1 MPGGGRHPS
10 AATICGIVA
19 AAKMIFRKRRR
30 SLTKKVHWA
39 TTEQLKALQNSIRH
53 DLMDRL
59 MALGPSSVKAL
70 SSAMRCKPAAIYRH
84 IQFLERIGL
93 VTAMK
98 TRGGR
103 GRPATI
109 YKAVAPIIRAA
120 KAAKNPRNHRV
131 MAQIAKA
138 MGTLAYRSYAT
149 AYRGADW
156 ETEGP
161 RRNQW
166 CFRLL
171 TAPSARKLARINAL
185 FDELASLIS
194 TPDPSPGP
202 LVRVTWIMSPAPWT
216 RRSRT
221 KKK

>member
-1 MPGGGRHPS
+1 M
-10 AATICGIVA
+10 V
-19 AAKMIFRKRRR
+19 FRKPRR
-30 SLTKKVHWA
+30 SLNKKVHWI
-39 TTEQLKALQNSIRH
+39 TSKQLRAVKNSIRH

-70 SSAMRCKPAAIYRH
+70 SSAMRCKPTAIYRH

-98 TRGGR
+98 ATGER
-103 GRPATI
+103 GRPATV
-109 YKAVAPIIRAA
+109 YRAVAPLIRAA
-120 KAAKNPRNHRV
+120 RAAKNPRNHRV
-131 MAQIAKA
+131 MSQIAKA
-138 MGTLAYRSYAT
+138 MGTLAYRSYAA
-149 AYRGADW
+149 AYRGKDW

-166 CFRLL
+166 CFRLF

-194 TPDPSPGP
+194 TPDPNPGP
-202 LVRVTWIMSPAPWT
+202 LMRVTWIMSPAPWT
-216 RRSRT
+216 RRRRT
-221 KKK
+221 SKKK